1 MSEKTV
7 RAKFLELVV
16 IRATAR
22 NHMSGKPKPIPQREG
37 AVPRNDG
44 PAAVVTLVCQM
55 PNRSRMEI
63 DIKAQVTMGGGGV
76 SVGFSLEKEG
86 KLREALQG
94 LEVEIEPVGSGGRFR
109 PTRKTID
116 FFRDVIDTKQV
127 GMKGSFASPPAGAP
141 SAGVV
146 RTGGCGGNRV
156 H

>member
-76 SVGFSLEKEG
+76 SVGFSSKKKASSERRCKVSRSKSNQLVLEGVSAPQG
-86 KLREALQG
+86 KQL
-94 LEVEIEPVGSGGRFR
+94 
-109 PTRKTID
+109 T
-116 FFRDVIDTKQV
+116 
-127 GMKGSFASPPAGAP
+127 SFA
-141 SAGVV
+141 
-146 RTGGCGGNRV
+146 T
-156 H
+156 